1 MYTFK
6 ADSRSRDQITTER
19 VENMLLGFNFYW
31 LGKYAAFYIEGL
43 AMTVQLA
50 LCALILGTVFGI
62 FIGLMRVSHNKP
74 LALVANCWVNF
85 IRGVPVILQIYIIYY
100 GLSLNISD
108 FWAAV
113 ISLTVNSSAY
123 IGETVRAGIQAVD
136 KGQMEAARCIGM
148 NYLKA
153 MRLII
158 IPQAIKNI
166 LPAMGNEFIIIIK
179 NTSLVSIIG
188 LHELTY
194 LSNTIRADI
203 YLAFEPLIIT
213 ALVYFALTYLL
224 KQALGVMER
233 RMHAND

>member
-1 MYTFK
+1 MIFGL
-6 ADSRSRDQITTER
+6 S
-19 VENMLLGFNFYW
+19 FHW
-31 LGKYAAFYIEGL
+31 LGKYVSFYVEGL
-43 AMTVQLA
+43 LMTVQLA
-50 LCALILGTVFGI
+50 LCAVALGTIFGTLV
-62 FIGLMRVSHNKP
+62 GLMRLSRNKP
-74 LALVANCWVNF
+74 LVFFATAWVDF

-100 GLSLNISD
+100 GLSLNIPD

-148 NYLKA
+148 SYAKA

-158 IPQAIKNI
+158 IPQAIKKI
-166 LPAMGNEFIIIIK
+166 FPALGNEFIILIK

-194 LSNTIRADI
+194 LSNTIRANT

-213 ALVYFALTYLL
+213 AIVYFSLTYIL
-224 KQALGVMER
+224 KKALGVIER
-233 RMHAND
+233 RMSASD

>member
-1 MYTFK
+1 M
-6 ADSRSRDQITTER
+6 
-19 VENMLLGFNFYW
+19 GFNFYW
-31 LGKYAAFYIEGL
+31 LTKYYPFYIEGL
-43 AMTVQLA
+43 TLTVKLA
-50 LCALILGTVFGI
+50 FCALLLGTVFGI
-62 FIGLMRVSHNKP
+62 IIGLMRVSHNKLLVF
-74 LALVANCWVNF
+74 LANSWVNF
-85 IRGVPVILQIYIIYY
+85 IRGVPVILQIYIVYY
-100 GLSLNISD
+100 GLSLNLSD

-136 KGQMEAARCIGM
+136 KGQMEAARCVGM
-148 NYLKA
+148 SYLKA

-166 LPAMGNEFIIIIK
+166 LPAMGNEFIIMVK

-194 LSNTIRADI
+194 LSNTIRADT

-213 ALVYFALTYLL
+213 AFVYFVLTYLL
-224 KQALGVMER
+224 KKMLGVLEA
-233 RMHAND
+233 RMHEND

>member
-1 MYTFK
+1 M
-6 ADSRSRDQITTER
+6 
-19 VENMLLGFNFYW
+19 GFNFYW
-31 LGKYAAFYIEGL
+31 LTKYYPFYIEGL
-43 AMTVQLA
+43 TLTVELA
-50 LCALILGTVFGI
+50 FCALVLGTVFGI
-62 FIGLMRVSHNKP
+62 IIGLMRVSHNRL
-74 LALVANCWVNF
+74 LAFLANSWVNF
-85 IRGVPVILQIYIIYY
+85 IRGVPVILQIYIVYY
-100 GLSLNISD
+100 GLSLNLSD

-136 KGQMEAARCIGM
+136 KGQMEAARCVGM
-148 NYLKA
+148 SYLKA
-153 MRLII
+153 MKLII

-166 LPAMGNEFIIIIK
+166 LPAMGNEFIIMVK

-194 LSNTIRADI
+194 LSNTIRADT

-213 ALVYFALTYLL
+213 AFVYFVLTYLL
-224 KQALGVMER
+224 KKMLGVLEE

>member
-1 MYTFK
+1 
-6 ADSRSRDQITTER
+6 
-19 VENMLLGFNFYW
+19 MLGLNFNW
-31 LGKYAAFYIEGL
+31 LGKYYLFYLEGL
-43 AMTVQLA
+43 SMTVRLA
-50 LCALILGTVFGI
+50 LCAVVLATVLGVI
-62 FIGLMRVSHNKP
+62 IGLMRVSNNKP
-74 LALVANCWVNF
+74 MVMLANAWVNF
-85 IRGVPVILQIYIIYY
+85 VRGVPVILQIYIIYY
-100 GLSLNISD
+100 GLSLNFSD

-148 NYLKA
+148 SYSKA

-158 IPQAIKNI
+158 IPQAIKKI
-166 LPAMGNEFIIIIK
+166 LPALGNEFIILIK

-194 LSNTIRADI
+194 LSNTIRANT

-213 ALVYFALTYLL
+213 AIVYFGLTYIL
-224 KQALGVMER
+224 KKVLGVMEE
-233 RMHAND
+233 RMRASD